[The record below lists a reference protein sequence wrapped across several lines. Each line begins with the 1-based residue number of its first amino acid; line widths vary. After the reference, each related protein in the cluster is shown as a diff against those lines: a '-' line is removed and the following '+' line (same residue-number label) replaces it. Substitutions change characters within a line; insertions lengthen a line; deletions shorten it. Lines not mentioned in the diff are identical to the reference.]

1 MASFW
6 LDINEYFYE
15 CTTLPRV
22 LYKCCSNNPKT
33 IRRTVSNV
41 SMSLCTLIVSSNTLY
56 GFTTNVGAKEDEIKP
71 MECIRQSSDWKRV
84 ANNNSSVRTRHG
96 TNTKIYL
103 YFIFMYFWPIKI
115 RKICTNFCGCFWSD
129 IAAFIIIIIIKIV
142 TLIIGTKVLLCYYRL
157 RIVFYPL
164 CAVVQFLFLSH
175 NYGFYHFNPL
185 DLWNGISLVCLT
197 LSNTEYVNLILLHK
211 NEWYY

>member
-1 MASFW
+1 M
-6 LDINEYFYE
+6 YFDRILKYLIWIYHKCWSQGRWNQTDGVHQAIERLITRRKQQFQCKNKTRNKYE
-15 CTTLPRV
+15 NLF
-22 LYKCCSNNPKT
+22 
-33 IRRTVSNV
+33 I
-41 SMSLCTLIVSSNTLY
+41 
-56 GFTTNVGAKEDEIKP
+56 F
-71 MECIRQSSDWKRV
+71 
-84 ANNNSSVRTRHG
+84 
-96 TNTKIYL
+96 YL
-103 YFIFMYFWPIKI
+103 YMYFWPIKI
-115 RKICTNFCGCFWSD
+115 RQICTNFCGCFWSD